1 MRGLVS
7 VGLVLALA
15 VIASASSLEDR
26 VREVASRL
34 MCPVCAGRTVAE
46 STSELAAQ
54 MRALIR
60 ERLQRGESPEA
71 IVAYFVERYGEG
83 ILAEPP
89 RRGLGALVWL
99 APALAILGGLAYV
112 VARFGRTGAGL
123 RPEEDWPD
131 SDEDAFS

>member
-1 MRGLVS
+1 MRGVLTA
-7 VGLVLALA
+7 GLVLLLGA
-15 VIASASSLEDR
+15 VASAASLEDR

-54 MRALIR
+54 MRAIIR

-89 RRGLGALVWL
+89 RRGVGVVVWL
-99 APALAILGGLAYV
+99 APALAVLIGVLYV
-112 VARFGRTGAGL
+112 VVRFGRGAGPP
-123 RPEEDWPD
+123 PEEEGPGF
-131 SDEDAFS
+131 DEDAC